1 MRIAQEVGD
10 RILALVVALDVH
22 VRQYRVGGLLHNDDG
37 DMSGA
42 QQLAL
47 TAVGVAII
55 AGVLY
60 PALEGGLRGVVN
72 SMLNALRG
80 VNGGGGSVEV

>member
-1 MRIAQEVGD
+1 MRIGPK
-10 RILALVVALDVH
+10 ILALIVALDVR
-22 VRQYRVGGLLHNDDG
+22 VRAHRAGGLFHNEDG
-37 DMSGA
+37 DLSGA

-60 PALEGGLRGVVN
+60 PLLSGGMSSVVTN
-72 SMLNALRG
+72 MLSRLTG
-80 VNGGGGSVEV
+80 LP

>member
-1 MRIAQEVGD
+1 MRIGHK
-10 RILALVVALDVH
+10 ILALVVALGGG
-22 VRQYRVGGLLHNDDG
+22 VRAHRAGGLFHNEDG
-37 DMSGA
+37 DLSGA

-60 PALEGGLRGVVN
+60 PLLSGGMSSVVTN
-72 SMLNALRG
+72 MLSRLTG
-80 VNGGGGSVEV
+80 LP

>member
-1 MRIAQEVGD
+1 MRIGHKT
-10 RILALVVALDVH
+10 LALIAALDVR
-22 VRQYRVGGLLHNDDG
+22 VRAHRAGGLFHNEDG
-37 DMSGA
+37 DLSGA

-60 PALEGGLRGVVN
+60 PLLSGGMSSVVTN
-72 SMLNALRG
+72 MLSRLTG
-80 VNGGGGSVEV
+80 LP

>member
-1 MRIAQEVGD
+1 MRIGQ
-10 RILALVVALDVH
+10 RILALIVALDTR
-22 VRQYRVGGLLHNDDG
+22 VRQHRFGGLFHNEDG

-60 PALEGGLRGVVN
+60 PALSGGMSSVVSN
-72 SMLNALRG
+72 MLSRLTG
-80 VNGGGGSVEV
+80 LP